1 MTAGLRLAAGLA
13 ALLLAGC
20 GGEPDDPQP
29 EAAPSTTHSVSS
41 APASSPVPTTRESI
55 PPSLPQP
62 YIAQVV
68 WAQTEVGPSLQVYP
82 TQAGRE
88 VSGDDVEQL
97 AWDEVLVLEPAADT
111 PGMKEQ
117 FACHW
122 RFARLVDPDK
132 TSWNLEPERPVVD
145 EQEMIAAR
153 CNPGFAEEQ

>member
-97 AWDEVLVLEPAADT
+97 AWDEVLVLEPAARTAAAMVESLRKRRRGRWD
-111 PGMKEQ
+111 MVES
-117 FACHW
+117 
-122 RFARLVDPDK
+122 LVDGK
-132 TSWNLEPERPVVD
+132 KV
-145 EQEMIAAR
+145 
-153 CNPGFAEEQ
+153 